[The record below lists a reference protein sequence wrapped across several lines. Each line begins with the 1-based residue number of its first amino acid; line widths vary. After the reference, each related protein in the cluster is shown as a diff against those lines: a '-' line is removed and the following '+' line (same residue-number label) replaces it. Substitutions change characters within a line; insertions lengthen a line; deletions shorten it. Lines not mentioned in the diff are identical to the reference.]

1 MRACPPKEVKTV
13 LLRTRLL
20 HEWGWFGTGA
30 EDFDID
36 SFTAN
41 INKPEKLPEAVP
53 VAEAGVSL
61 DSAAHL

>member
-1 MRACPPKEVKTV
+1 MKTV

-41 INKPEKLPEAVP
+41 MNKQKKLQEAVP

-61 DSAAHL
+61 D